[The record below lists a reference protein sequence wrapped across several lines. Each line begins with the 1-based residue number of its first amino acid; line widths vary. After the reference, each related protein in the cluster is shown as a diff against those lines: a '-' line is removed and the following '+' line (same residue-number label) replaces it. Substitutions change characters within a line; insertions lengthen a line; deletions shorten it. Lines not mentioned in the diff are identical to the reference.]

1 MKLTN
6 PGFGSQ
12 RAYLIILGGIVLSL
26 FLTGCKSTTQSAKF
40 PTGKF
45 VHPLHANWTLQ
56 YNDDGTYVFLVDD
69 RVDATGTFRT
79 QVNMYT
85 DDTEYPPCTDARL
98 ATYSWEFDG
107 QGLAFHLVGEDLCD
121 DRRESLDGVTW
132 IKQ

>member
-6 PGFGSQ
+6 PDFGLQ
-12 RAYLIILGGIVLSL
+12 GVYRTILCGIVVSV
-26 FLTGCKSTTQSAKF
+26 FLTGCISKTQSAIF

-45 VHPLHANWTLQ
+45 VHPSNANWTLQ
-56 YNDDGTYVFLVDD
+56 YNDDGTYIFLVDD

-79 QVNMYT
+79 QDNMYT
-85 DDTEYPPCTDARL
+85 DDTEYLPCKDARL

-107 QGLAFHLVGEDLCD
+107 KGLTFHLVGEDLCK
-121 DRRESLDGVTW
+121 DRRESLDGVAW